1 MILISFFYFV
11 LLIYLF
17 IGFFFSNF
25 DEFNKFSFTI
35 IFWIIIDL

>member
-1 MILISFFYFV
+1 MIFKSIYYFA

-17 IGFFFSNF
+17 IEFFFSNF
-25 DEFNKFSFTI
+25 DEFNKFCFSI